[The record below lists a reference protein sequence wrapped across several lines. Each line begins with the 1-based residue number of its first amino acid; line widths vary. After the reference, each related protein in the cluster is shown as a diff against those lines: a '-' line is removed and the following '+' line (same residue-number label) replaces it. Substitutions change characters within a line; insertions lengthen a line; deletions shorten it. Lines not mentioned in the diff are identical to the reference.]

1 MKIKI
6 GKKKLENAINILSS
20 YVDKKDNSGISSH
33 IAFKTYKN
41 ENKLELYASDGEIGL
56 KFFIKDVNISE
67 DGFST
72 VNAKNISDVLKTL
85 EYDEIDI
92 ECINDSFFVKQN
104 KTKCKLPIK
113 IKEYIT
119 QFPTE
124 GDFENFN
131 VDSVILSIGFKKVLP
146 AIDNQNMRQ
155 CLNGCLIDIKENKI
169 NFVGSDTKRLAL
181 YEVEQNH
188 TNEKN
193 FIIPKRAINEI
204 SKLLFEKSTFSFN
217 KNFFLAKG
225 ENYEFFTKLIN
236 DNFPT
241 YEKLFPKE
249 TMIKFELKRDEFLN
263 ELKKINAISEFS
275 NLNFKKDRI
284 IFESIKKDNSNI
296 EVKTEIEINL
306 PLEEEF
312 NINIKTKL
320 LIDFLQNIETD
331 IFLFE
336 MVSSNH
342 AFVVSSQ
349 NYKTIIMPVNL

>member
-20 YVDKKDNSGISSH
+20 YADKKDNSGISSH

-56 KFFIKDVNISE
+56 KFFIKDVNITE

-104 KTKCKLPIK
+104 RTKCKLPIK
-113 IKEYIT
+113 IKDYIT
-119 QFPTE
+119 QFPTTNE
-124 GDFENFN
+124 YEEFN
-131 VDSVILSIGFKKVLP
+131 IDSMILSIGFKKILP

-155 CLNGCLIDIKENKI
+155 CLNGCLIDIKEDKI

-181 YEVEQNH
+181 YEIEQKNQG
-188 TNEKN
+188 EKN
-193 FIIPKRAINEI
+193 FIIPKRAINEL

-249 TMIKFELKRDEFLN
+249 TILKLELKRDDFLN
-263 ELKKINAISEFS
+263 ELKKMNAISEFCA
-275 NLNFKKDRI
+275 LNFKKDKI
-284 IFESIKKDNSNI
+284 VFESIKKDNSNI
-296 EVKTEIEINL
+296 EAKTEIELNL

-312 NINIKTKL
+312 SINIKTKL
-320 LIDFLQNIETD
+320 LMDFLQNIETD
-331 IFLFE
+331 TYDFE
-336 MVSSNH
+336 MTSNNN
-342 AFVVSSQ
+342 AFVVSSKE
-349 NYKTIIMPVNL
+349 YKTIIMPVNL